1 MNQRTDKSDF
11 PRKRGGGEPLS
22 RRASKRLVIGGIIV
36 AILLA
41 ALATVLI
48 NRWSENPAVR
58 EAVEEFQ
65 RQESGQSTAPA
76 DTGASTSRQ

>member
-1 MNQRTDKSDF
+1 MNQRTDR
-11 PRKRGGGEPLS
+11 PGYPGKRGRGEPLS

-65 RQESGQSTAPA
+65 RQESGQSAAPA
-76 DTGASTSRQ
+76 DTGESAPRQ